1 MSIQGAAASASAR
14 TGQSSNDVKCYK
26 SQQEKIAKTA
36 SVIKEVFLEEM
47 YFVLA
52 LEPVRK

>member
-1 MSIQGAAASASAR
+1 MHQHAQGKVAMMLNVTR
-14 TGQSSNDVKCYK
+14 VNRK
-26 SQQEKIAKTA
+26 KIAKTA

-52 LEPVRK
+52 LEPVKK

>member
-1 MSIQGAAASASAR
+1 MSIEGAGASAR
-14 TGQSSNDVKCYK
+14 TGQRSNDVKCYK

-36 SVIKEVFLEEM
+36 SVIKEVFLEM
-47 YFVLA
+47 YFILA